1 MYLDWARAIEEY
13 QLLVT
18 EEHQKRV
25 CSYPV
30 GDKSTAL
37 DLFENDVTGC
47 LDTVF
52 AFLVE
57 VWNRIDSSVLEHLG
71 RHSSKMLQSSS
82 SSQNP
87 RSATQT

>member
-1 MYLDWARAIEEY
+1 MRRYTEYYPAWNFSMYLDWARAIEEY
-13 QLLVT
+13 QPLVT

-25 CSYPV
+25 CSHPA

-52 AFLVE
+52 LRF
-57 VWNRIDSSVLEHLG
+57 WW
-71 RHSSKMLQSSS
+71 
-82 SSQNP
+82 
-87 RSATQT
+87 